1 MLREM
6 KTGKTY
12 KYLPVEKDGEAFFV
26 STSGLDLEHD
36 RLMPEGVDLSGYLKN
51 PVILWLHDA
60 YGFTASAGIPVGT
73 SRGLEVLPGRGL
85 RTRGIDWLEGDEFA
99 ARVRNAWEQ
108 GVVKGASVGFIPL
121 EYAPNADGG
130 YDIARWRLL
139 EFSLVP
145 IPANPEAVRIA
156 GRRPRKVDSAKDLA
170 LALKGLGAEI
180 DEGLF
185 AAQKHVLSRHREID
199 TPPEP
204 LAEPVTHRAEC
215 PGCHRSVTITIDG
228 DGGGEPQMMLDPV
241 ADPSAP
247 PADDMMHRME
257 ACAVQLEDMTVRQEQ
272 VATRLESAVS
282 LMLAADI
289 GGTENAVPAAAVQ
302 TASYRMP
309 DGRVLSYREAVGAL
323 VGEAVAKR

>member
-6 KTGKTY
+6 KAGKNY
-12 KYLPVEKDGEAFFV
+12 KYLPVERDGEAFFV

-85 RTRGIDWLEGDEFA
+85 RTRGIEWLEGDEFA

-121 EYAPNADGG
+121 EYAPNSDGG
-130 YDIARWRLL
+130 YDISRWRLL

-170 LALKGLGAEI
+170 LALKGLGAEV
-180 DEGLF
+180 DEALF
-185 AAQKHVLSRHREID
+185 AAQKHVISRHRETDGAPAELAI
-199 TPPEP
+199 EP
-204 LAEPVTHRAEC
+204 MTHRAEC

-228 DGGGEPQMMLDPV
+228 DGGGEPQMMLD
-241 ADPSAP
+241 DPQVEP
-247 PADDMMHRME
+247 QEADDAMARME
-257 ACAVQLEDMTVRQEQ
+257 DCLARHEAVVTRQEQ

-282 LMLAADI
+282 MMLEADP
-289 GGTENAVPAAAVQ
+289 GGTQNAIPSAAVQ